1 MLYRAKSNADVGVK
15 GCKVIGDTIPLGYE
29 LTETF
34 FVDNSGFGASDELA
48 LTFNSFLTKVK
59 AGYFYGIKE
68 VGQFQVYI
76 NEFKR
81 IAKPRAELLAEQG
94 IVSSKLVKNNTRL
107 TIYKNGDKVLR
118 LHNTDIIKWQ
128 GNKIILNSGGWDTMT
143 TRARFNE
150 FLGASGYNVFRKN
163 GKTFV
168 SISDKVA
175 DFNDNMNIRD
185 TLYKKQA

>member
-59 AGYFYGIKE
+59 AGYYYGIKE

-76 NEFKR
+76 NEFKKVSR
-81 IAKPRAELLAEQG
+81 AKQLAEQG
-94 IVSSKLVKNNTRL
+94 ISSSKLISKSCRVIKYNNDDFTVRL
-107 TIYKNGDKVLR
+107 YT
-118 LHNTDIIKWQ
+118 TDILKITS
-128 GNKIILNSGGWDTMT
+128 GKIILNSGGYKTVT
-143 TRARFNE
+143 TKARLNE
-150 FLGASGYNVFRKN
+150 FL
-163 GKTFV
+163 
-168 SISDKVA
+168 A
-175 DFNDNMNIRD
+175 DHNIRVWQEKREWFIDDRGVKRDFIDGIELKLD
-185 TLYKKQA
+185 TY

>member
-1 MLYRAKSNADVGVK
+1 MLYRAKENGDIGMK
-15 GCKVIGDTIPLGYE
+15 GCKIIGDTTPLGYE

-34 FVDNSGFGASDELA
+34 FVDNSGLGADDELA

-59 AGYFYGIKE
+59 QGYFYGIKE

-81 IAKPRAELLAEQG
+81 IAKSRAEIFAEQG
-94 IVSSKLVKNNTRL
+94 IISSKLVKNNTRL

-128 GNKIILNSGGWDTMT
+128 GNKIILNTGGWDTLT

-150 FLGASGYNVFRKN
+150 FLPS
-163 GKTFV
+163 
-168 SISDKVA
+168 
-175 DFNDNMNIRD
+175 NIRIIRSKGITYILEGELKTEFTD
-185 TLYKKQA
+185 NIEILL